1 MRCEKGNRPRD
12 ASGAGRD
19 SNTPLSKPRVRRA
32 IHALTVC
39 TAGPSG
45 PQGRAGHLPTASA
58 PSCIPTLPGL
68 CAERGCDEQ
77 TDPFWPEHEGDSD
90 HLKMMGG
97 KGEVIEDGKKSSWD
111 VTETMSGEAYEHQL
125 CLERV

>member
-1 MRCEKGNRPRD
+1 MGR
-12 ASGAGRD
+12 SQAGRD

-45 PQGRAGHLPTASA
+45 PQGRAGQLPMASA
-58 PSCIPTLPGL
+58 PSCVPTLPEL
-68 CAERGCDEQ
+68 YAERGCDEQ
-77 TDPFWPEHEGDSD
+77 TDPFCPEHKGDSG

-97 KGEVIEDGKKSSWD
+97 KGEVVEIGKKSSWD
-111 VTETMSGEAYEHQL
+111 VTETVSGGAYQHQL
-125 CLERV
+125 CLEMV